1 MAKPRLWRSVP
12 GAFFSLGVFCAALLV
27 ATAASATTYYVSTSG
42 SDASGNGSLASPFRT
57 IGHALAVAAPG
68 DEIVLRGAPA
78 LANNV
83 YAEAIRIQQPNTT
96 VRSQTGEWAVIQCP
110 TNDENIGQCVRFDV
124 DSDGSRLQRVEV
136 IGGYYYGIKLE
147 TKWDWGGPDRSGALN
162 ILLEDVKVHDT
173 GRDAIKITPGCD
185 DVTIRR
191 AEIFNSGV
199 RDNSNA
205 EGIDNVNGDRMLV
218 QDSHV
223 HDIATNGIYFKGGS
237 MDSIVERTRIERVGG
252 AGVLVGFD
260 TSPEF
265 FDLTVNPEYYESIR
279 GVVRNNIIDDTQ
291 GSGIGLYAAKDA
303 QVWNNTLI
311 DTAKAYHSPIYFG
324 VTFQDWDPQAGRPPS
339 INPIIRNNLVFQS
352 SGLPTDG
359 VFIRYSSELGGLP
372 ALSGMPSMDYNLY
385 FHAGGSCLFTD
396 QRPSSPLDHG
406 TFAQWQAH
414 IGGESHSLTSN
425 PLLAGDGHLLAGSP
439 AVDAGTCSG
448 APSGDFDGDPR
459 PQGSSCDIGA
469 DEATSVTTRT
479 LSVTRSG
486 SGAGTVTSNPA
497 GINCGATCSAAYAEN
512 TSVTLT
518 ATPTPGSS
526 FAGWS
531 GDTDCSDGVVTMN
544 ADKACVAT
552 FTLDNHT
559 LTVGKSGAGSGTVT
573 SVPAGISCG
582 ASCSATFAPGTVVTL
597 TAAANAG
604 SSFAGWSGDA
614 DCSDGVVTMN
624 ADKACVATFA
634 LQSYTLTVS
643 KAGGGSGTVTSS
655 PPGISC
661 GAVCA
666 ASYAENTSVAL
677 TASPE
682 PGSWFAGW
690 SGDADCGDGVVTMN
704 ADKACVATFALQSY
718 TLTVSKAGGGSGT
731 VTSSPPGI
739 SCGAVCAASYAENTS
754 VALTASPEP
763 GSWFAGWS
771 GDCAGAE
778 ATVTIV
784 LDRHRSCVAAF
795 EQRIVAELWLPVV
808 AHLAGEGGS
817 AFASDV
823 AVANLGDGEAEVDVA
838 YFPDQGAP
846 VEVAQ
851 FALLAPGGQAIF
863 QDIVGQLGKYGTK
876 GVLRVRGTQPLLVAS
891 RTYNKLAEG
900 NRLALSPGTSFGQ
913 YVPAYRAEEGL
924 RAGERAYVL
933 GLRQG
938 ASYRSNLAVANVG
951 LQPARVRITL
961 CLGDGRQVAEYEVT
975 LAPQKL
981 LQENQVFVTRAG
993 LAEVA
998 SGWAKV
1004 QVVSGEGVLAYG
1016 SVLDNVATSGEK
1028 PSDPTTMPMLRLA
1041 N

>member
-1 MAKPRLWRSVP
+1 MRGKTASGATVEEEPMAKPRLWRSVP
-12 GAFFSLGVFCAALLV
+12 GGFFSLGVFCAALLMV
-27 ATAASATTYYVSTSG
+27 TAASAATYYVSTAG
-42 SDASGNGSLASPFRT
+42 SDVSGNGSLASPFRT

-78 LANNV
+78 VANNV

-110 TNDENIGQCVRFDV
+110 TTDESIGQCVRFDV
-124 DSDGSRLQRVEV
+124 DSHGSRLQRVEV

-147 TKWDWGGPDRSGALN
+147 TKWDWGGTDRSGASH
-162 ILLEDVKVHDT
+162 ILLEEIRVHDT

-199 RDNSNA
+199 RDGSNA

-218 QDSHV
+218 QDSYL

-237 MDSIVERTRIERVGG
+237 TDSVVERNRIERVGG

-265 FDLTVNPEYYESIR
+265 FDLAANPHYYESIR
-279 GVVRNNIIDDTQ
+279 GVVRNNIIADTQ

-303 QVWNNTLI
+303 QIWNNTLI
-311 DTAKAYHSPIYFG
+311 NTAKAYHSPIYFG
-324 VTFQDWDPQAGRPPS
+324 LAYQDWDPQAGRPPS
-339 INPIIRNNLVFQS
+339 VNPVIRDNLVYQS
-352 SGLPTDG
+352 SNLPTEC
-359 VFIRYSSELGGLP
+359 VFIRYSNDLGGLS
-372 ALSGMPSMDYNLY
+372 ALTGMPAMDYNLY
-385 FHAGGSCLFTD
+385 FHAAGGCSFTD
-396 QRPSSPLDHG
+396 QRPSSPLEHG
-406 TFAQWQAH
+406 TLGGWQVH
-414 IGGESHSLTSN
+414 IGGESHSLASD
-425 PLLAGDGHLLAGSP
+425 PLLAADGHLAAGSP
-439 AVDAGTCSG
+439 AVDAGSCG
-448 APSGDFDGDPR
+448 GPSDDFDGDLR
-459 PQGSSCDIGA
+459 PQGASCDIGA
-469 DEATSVTTRT
+469 DEAASLAAHTLAVTKA
-479 LSVTRSG
+479 G
-486 SGAGTVTSNPA
+486 SGAGTVTSNP
-497 GINCGATCSAAYAEN
+497 
-512 TSVTLT
+512 
-518 ATPTPGSS
+518 P
-526 FAGWS
+526 
-531 GDTDCSDGVVTMN
+531 
-544 ADKACVAT
+544 
-552 FTLDNHT
+552 
-559 LTVGKSGAGSGTVT
+559 
-573 SVPAGISCG
+573 GISCG
-582 ASCSATFAPGTVVTL
+582 AVCSASYAENTTVAL
-597 TAAANAG
+597 TASPEPG
-604 SSFAGWSGDA
+604 SWFAGWSGDA

-624 ADKACVATFA
+624 ADKACVATFT

-661 GAVCA
+661 GATCSAAFPA
-666 ASYAENTSVAL
+666 ASQVTLRA
-677 TASPE
+677 TA
-682 PGSWFAGW
+682 
-690 SGDADCGDGVVTMN
+690 
-704 ADKACVATFALQSY
+704 
-718 TLTVSKAGGGSGT
+718 AGG
-731 VTSSPPGI
+731 SS
-739 SCGAVCAASYAENTS
+739 
-754 VALTASPEP
+754 
-763 GSWFAGWS
+763 FAGWS

-795 EQRIVAELWLPVV
+795 QQRIVAELWLPVV

-823 AVANLGDGEAEVDVA
+823 AVANLGDGEAEVEVA

-863 QDIVGQLGKYGTK
+863 QDIVGQLGKDGTK

-900 NRLALSPGTSFGQ
+900 NRLGLSAGTSFGQ

-951 LQPARVRITL
+951 SQPAQVRIAL
-961 CLGDGRQVAEYEVT
+961 YLGDGRQVAEYEVA